1 MARALV
7 ASQRIKA
14 ESQCQPSC
22 MPHPRA
28 ESASHIV
35 PTSFRDTR
43 SPGLASAGHSLSFN
57 PPPGPVR
64 SAEQSAVSSI
74 PTCTRWKELDRF
86 FFFFP
91 QRRQHAQHRQRRRPS
106 LDSQAAQAE
115 ALHALKAAPE
125 TSRAPLH
132 QPSAQSSSNEADP
145 YRCDVVP
152 LAFPSSP
159 LDAIPPPSRSP
170 PGSHV
175 GSEPTRPS
183 HPAELLQKPCLHLKT
198 RPGSPPPS
206 TANQLPPATTPVARP
221 SPLQAPIYH
230 CFRPRP
236 CSLHWPSSSSGDN
249 PRLRRPALAINQRQQ
264 SSSSRRTRRRRI
276 ARRTRYVQEE
286 KEARC
291 LSAASQPSRL
301 VTFVPGRCIRWFANL
316 AIAYICTTWSS
327 SSLIHSSPTLLNECS
342 APLITS
348 ASAAWHPPL
357 PLGRLWSS
365 GQGTPSQLP
374 DFHPPPYVLVDPT
387 SLSPRARGLFRRP
400 ALGPPFRVTIVPD
413 GWQWPGGRRRV
424 ADDGSRPLLLLRRYW
439 NGCTFPSCSSGGFAN
454 ASQVWLQAPTTSSAS
469 ASATLARSPVSS
481 VANDPGWIDGTP
493 RFASSRLS
501 HTVDNARRGLH
512 HVGPRFPTA
521 GPSVGP
527 SALSAAAA
535 TSACMYLDRPGRATH
550 FYDIPTA
557 TTASTS
563 THFR

>member
-183 HPAELLQKPCLHLKT
+183 HPAELLQKPSRPRRHRSPAHRHCRRLSIIASGLGLAPSIGRPRRQVTT
-198 RPGSPPPS
+198 RACG
-206 TANQLPPATTPVARP
+206 AQP
-221 SPLQAPIYH
+221 SPSI
-230 CFRPRP
+230 
-236 CSLHWPSSSSGDN
+236 SGSN
-249 PRLRRPALAINQRQQ
+249 LRALA
-264 SSSSRRTRRRRI
+264 
-276 ARRTRYVQEE
+276 A
-286 KEARC
+286 
-291 LSAASQPSRL
+291 
-301 VTFVPGRCIRWFANL
+301 
-316 AIAYICTTWSS
+316 
-327 SSLIHSSPTLLNECS
+327 
-342 APLITS
+342 
-348 ASAAWHPPL
+348 
-357 PLGRLWSS
+357 
-365 GQGTPSQLP
+365 
-374 DFHPPPYVLVDPT
+374 
-387 SLSPRARGLFRRP
+387 
-400 ALGPPFRVTIVPD
+400 
-413 GWQWPGGRRRV
+413 RV
-424 ADDGSRPLLLLRRYW
+424 ADVLHD
-439 NGCTFPSCSSGGFAN
+439 
-454 ASQVWLQAPTTSSAS
+454 
-469 ASATLARSPVSS
+469 AR
-481 VANDPGWIDGTP
+481 DGTP